1 MSRRHIPEL
10 DGVRGLAVLMVL
22 FLHYWGGAT
31 FRNPIIHFT
40 GVLVSCGW
48 AGVSLF
54 FVLSGFLI
62 TGIIWDDHNNPG
74 WWKNFYAR
82 RVLRI
87 FPLYYLCVLLLLI
100 TAFFAGNGALA
111 LHRIWVLVFYLQN
124 AATNIDYY
132 GSPLGTAHLWSLA
145 VEEQFYLIW
154 PLILSRCSNRQVAR
168 AMCVTIFLLSL
179 VCRFATFLTQGL
191 PLYLA
196 LIFARWGELSVGC
209 YLALSF
215 HNPHRWQR
223 LYRVS
228 RIAFPVLLA
237 VALWAGFHRGSF
249 STPTMKSYAWGITL
263 AALLC
268 GGLLVLVL
276 NNRYVG
282 AIFRNGALRRLGTI
296 SYGFYL
302 FHALLHPVFAWLAD
316 TTARHLHGVPTPVL
330 RFFWAGTISYIVASI
345 SFRYFELP
353 FLKLRSKYRTAGHT
367 ASV

>member
-10 DGVRGLAVLMVL
+10 DGIRGLAVLMVFL
-22 FLHYWGGAT
+22 LHYWGGAS
-31 FRNPIIHFT
+31 FKNPVIHST
-40 GVLVSCGW
+40 GVLVSGGW

-62 TGIIWDDHNNPG
+62 TGIIWDDHDNPG

-87 FPLYYLCVLLLLI
+87 FPLYYLCVLLVLI
-100 TAFFAGNGALA
+100 TALFAGAGTMV

-124 AATNIDYY
+124 AIDIPSY
-132 GSPLGTAHLWSLA
+132 GSSLGTAHLWSLA

-154 PLILSRCSNRQVAR
+154 PLIVSRCPDRQVAR
-168 AMCVTIFLLSL
+168 AVCVGIFLLSL
-179 VCRFATFLTQGL
+179 LCRFTMFLTHGL
-191 PLYLA
+191 PLFVS
-196 LIFARWGELSVGC
+196 LIFVRWGELSMGC
-209 YLALSF
+209 YLALSY

-228 RIAFPVLLA
+228 RIAFPILL
-237 VALWAGFHRGSF
+237 VITLWAGFHRGTF
-249 STPTMKSYAWGITL
+249 STVKMQSLAWGVTL
-263 AALLC
+263 AGLLS
-268 GGLLVLVL
+268 GGLLVLAL

-282 AIFRNGALRRLGTI
+282 AIFRNSALRRLGTI

-302 FHALLHPVFAWLAD
+302 FHGLLVPVFIWLAD
-316 TTARHLHGVPTPVL
+316 ETARHIPGIPVPAL
-330 RFFWAGTISYIVASI
+330 KFLWAGLLSYLIASI

-353 FLKLRSKYRTAGHT
+353 FLKLRGKYRTAGHT